1 MSAATQTVSLT
12 VAPEHAWRRVDAFL
26 AHVLPWR
33 SRRSLTELLAAG
45 AVAVNGRRV
54 KKAYRLAAGDVV
66 ALELPRRADADVDF
80 EAIPL
85 RIVHE
90 DDDLVVVDKPGDLA
104 VHPAST
110 CQHRNL
116 LRRVQHYYLHEAHG
130 ASGLHEQSG
139 PRVEP
144 FTVHRLDRTTS
155 GVIALVKRREL
166 IDFYTRQFAAR
177 TTTKRYV
184 AIVHGRLEGE
194 GTIELP
200 LLAPDERP
208 VVVDPAGKPSR
219 TDWRSLAAT
228 EHASRLEITL
238 HTGRKHQIRAH
249 LAAHGHPLVHDGI
262 YGPPRHRAWPP
273 EARPLLHAAYLE
285 LDHRDGR
292 RLQLSAPVP
301 EDMERAWTELSA
313 ASTAGHGPT
322 RL

>member
-1 MSAATQTVSLT
+1 VTAATHTVSLT
-12 VAPEHAWRRVDAFL
+12 VAPEHAWLRVDAFL
-26 AHVLPWR
+26 AQVLPWR

-54 KKAYRLAAGDVV
+54 KKAHRLAAGDVV
-66 ALELPRRADADVDF
+66 ALALPRRPEADVDLA
-80 EAIPL
+80 AIPL
-85 RIVHE
+85 RILYE

-116 LRRVQHYYLHEAHG
+116 LRRLQHCYTHERPD
-130 ASGLHEQSG
+130 

-155 GVIALVKRREL
+155 GVVALVKRREL

-194 GTIELP
+194 GTVELP
-200 LLAPDERP
+200 ILAPDERP
-208 VVVDPAGKPSR
+208 VRIDPAGKPSR
-219 TDWRSLAAT
+219 TDWRTLAAG
-228 EHASRLEITL
+228 EHASRLAITL
-238 HTGRKHQIRAH
+238 HTGRKHQIRVH
-249 LAAHGHPLVHDGI
+249 LAAVGHPLVHDHV
-262 YGPPRHRAWPP
+262 YGPPRSESWPP
-273 EARPLLHAAYLE
+273 DARPLLHAAQLE

-292 RLQLSAPVP
+292 RLAFEAPVP
-301 EDMERAWTELSA
+301 ADMERAWAEPPRS
-313 ASTAGHGPT
+313 
-322 RL
+322 

>member
-1 MSAATQTVSLT
+1 VTAATHTVSLT
-12 VAPEHAWRRVDAFL
+12 VAPEHAWLRVDAFL
-26 AHVLPWR
+26 AQVLPWR

-45 AVAVNGRRV
+45 AVAVNGGRV
-54 KKAYRLAAGDVV
+54 KKAHRLAAGDVV
-66 ALELPRRADADVDF
+66 TLELPRRLDAEEDLA
-80 EAIPL
+80 AIPL
-85 RIVHE
+85 RILHE

-104 VHPAST
+104 MHPAST

-116 LRRVQHYYLHEAHG
+116 LRRLQHYYAHEAPG
-130 ASGLHEQSG
+130 ASGSHERPD

-155 GVIALVKRREL
+155 GVVALVKRRAL

-200 LLAPDERP
+200 ILTPDERP
-208 VVVDPAGKPSR
+208 VRIDPAGKPSH

-228 EHASRLEITL
+228 DHVSRLAITL
-238 HTGRKHQIRAH
+238 HTGRKHQIRVH
-249 LAAHGHPLVHDGI
+249 LAAQGHPLVHDHV
-262 YGPPRHRAWPP
+262 YGPTRTEPSDTNEQPSTP
-273 EARPLLHAAYLE
+273 TRPLLHAAYLE

-292 RLQLSAPVP
+292 RLVLEAPVP
-301 EDMERAWTELSA
+301 DDMERAWLELS
-313 ASTAGHGPT
+313 